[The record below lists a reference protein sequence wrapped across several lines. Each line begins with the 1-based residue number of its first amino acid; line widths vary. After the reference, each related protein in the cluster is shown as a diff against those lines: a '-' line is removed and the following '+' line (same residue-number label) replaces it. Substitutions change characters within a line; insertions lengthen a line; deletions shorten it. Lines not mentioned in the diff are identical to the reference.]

1 MHQEYDCDSQNFS
14 SVNSV
19 IKFTEEKSIDE
30 IDYNNNINFMQS
42 TINEDKLGRISQA
55 IPENFD
61 NNLPQIGFGN
71 SSPQKF

>member
-30 IDYNNNINFMQS
+30 IDYNNNTNFMQS
-42 TINEDKLGRISQA
+42 TINEDKLGMISQA
-55 IPENFD
+55 ITDNFD